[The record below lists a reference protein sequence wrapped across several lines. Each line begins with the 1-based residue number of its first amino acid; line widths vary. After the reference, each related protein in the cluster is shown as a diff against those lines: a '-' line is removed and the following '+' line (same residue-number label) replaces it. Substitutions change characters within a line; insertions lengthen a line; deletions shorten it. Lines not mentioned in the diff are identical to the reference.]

1 MLIRI
6 FVLLITSK
14 CVENDNSQQS
24 LLNNDSIVL
33 FLLLFFHFLSVF
45 EFIMYRTNLHTFH
58 IPVMGIGYT
67 IDTPIKVA
75 PWGISSVIS
84 LVDDLLMEKMR
95 AWYSKKWDMPFHP
108 ITDKMEDSRA
118 QRITAYLNLVDEL
131 VAKKVEEIKQSA
143 LQIGGACARYM
154 ELLPD
159 SSLMKQSY
167 FQLFQHSNALEIKTW
182 VDEHIEAGS
191 IDVNIMTKLDKE
203 NYNKGEKLPIIFNDG
218 HAALR
223 GFAKSTLR
231 GAIVLSAGLNP
242 RLYSYLEQFADFFP
256 DANGTLNKKI
266 ILKVSDYRS
275 AIIQGK
281 FLAKKGLW
289 VSEYRVES
297 GLNCG
302 GHAFAS
308 QGELMGP
315 ILELFK
321 TNRQQLAEEVHKMF
335 IEALAAKHLAIPDK
349 ILPMKITAQGGVG
362 TAEEHQFLLENY
374 ELDSIGWGSP
384 FLLVPDATNV
394 DKTTLHLLSDATEKD
409 LYLSTTSPFGIP
421 FNSLRSNTKDIEK
434 EQNIRLGTP
443 GFACTKQFAQLN
455 KEFTERAI
463 CTASK
468 QYQKLKLEEL
478 ATKNL
483 PDEERRKAYRRIVE
497 KSCICVGLG
506 TSALLNHDLNTSES
520 DGVSVCPGPNLAY
533 FSKRVSLKTMI
544 DHIYG
549 RTDVMT
555 RSDRKSMF
563 INELKINVDYLH
575 QQMNDAAQP
584 LSPKQSEYFTTY
596 TTQLLEGI
604 AYYQHLFQRSKNRI
618 EVFRASFLEELESLK
633 SELVPLSVV

>member
-1 MLIRI
+1 
-6 FVLLITSK
+6 
-14 CVENDNSQQS
+14 
-24 LLNNDSIVL
+24 
-33 FLLLFFHFLSVF
+33 
-45 EFIMYRTNLHTFH
+45 MYRTNLHTFH

-95 AWYSKKWDMPFHP
+95 AWYSKKWDLPFHP
-108 ITDKMEDSRA
+108 ITDKMEDPRA
-118 QRITAYLNLVDEL
+118 KRITAYLNLVDEL

-159 SSLMKQSY
+159 TSLMKQSY
-167 FQLFQHSNALEIKTW
+167 FQLFQHSNALEIKKW

-203 NYNKGEKLPIIFNDG
+203 NYHKGEKLPSLFNDG

-223 GFAKSTLR
+223 GFAQSTLR
-231 GAIVLSAGLNP
+231 GAIVLSAGMNP
-242 RLYSYLEQFADFFP
+242 RLYSYLEQFPDFFP
-256 DANGTLNKKI
+256 DADGTLKKKI
-266 ILKVSDYRS
+266 ILKVSDFRS
-275 AIIQGK
+275 ALIQGK

-308 QGELMGP
+308 QGELIGP

-321 TNRQQLAEEVHKMF
+321 TNRHQLEEEVNKLFVDALVTKQLKAPEKM
-335 IEALAAKHLAIPDK
+335 
-349 ILPMKITAQGGVG
+349 LPMKITAQGGVG
-362 TAEEHQFLLENY
+362 TAKEHQFLLENY

-384 FLLVPDATNV
+384 FLLVPEATNV
-394 DKTTLHLLSDATEKD
+394 DEKTLDMLREATEKD
-409 LYLSTTSPFGIP
+409 LYLSTISPFGVP

-434 EQNIRLGTP
+434 EQNIRMGTP
-443 GFACTKQFAQLN
+443 GAICTKKFAQLN

-463 CTASK
+463 CTASR

-483 PDEERRKAYRRIVE
+483 SEEERRKAYRRIVE

-506 TSALLNHDLNTSES
+506 TSALINHDLDTTSEGE
-520 DGVSVCPGPNLAY
+520 GVSVCPGPNLAY
-533 FSKRVSLKTMI
+533 FSKRLSLKTMI

-549 RTDVMT
+549 RTNVIT
-555 RSDRKSMF
+555 RTDRKSMF

-575 QQMNDAAQP
+575 QQMDDAPQP
-584 LSPKQSEYFTTY
+584 WSAKQSEYFTVY
-596 TTQLLEGI
+596 ANQLLEGI
-604 AYYQHLFQRSKNRI
+604 AYYQQLFKQSKNRLQ
-618 EVFRASFLEELESLK
+618 VFRSTFLEELEILEK
-633 SELVPLSVV
+633 ELTPLSVTLV

>member
-1 MLIRI
+1 
-6 FVLLITSK
+6 
-14 CVENDNSQQS
+14 
-24 LLNNDSIVL
+24 
-33 FLLLFFHFLSVF
+33 
-45 EFIMYRTNLHTFH
+45 MYRTNLHTFH

-95 AWYSKKWDMPFHP
+95 AWYSKKWDLPFHP
-108 ITDKMEDSRA
+108 ITDKMDDPRA
-118 QRITAYLNLVDEL
+118 KRITAYLNLVDEL

-154 ELLPD
+154 ELLPET
-159 SSLMKQSY
+159 SLMKQSY
-167 FQLFQHSNALEIKTW
+167 FQLFQHSNALEIKKW

-203 NYNKGEKLPIIFNDG
+203 NYHKGEKLPSLFNDG

-223 GFAKSTLR
+223 GFAQSTLR
-231 GAIVLSAGLNP
+231 GAIVLSAGMNP
-242 RLYSYLEQFADFFP
+242 RLYSYLDQFEDFFP
-256 DANGTLNKKI
+256 DADGILKKKI
-266 ILKVSDYRS
+266 ILKVSDFRS
-275 AIIQGK
+275 ALIQGK

-321 TNRQQLAEEVHKMF
+321 TNRHQLEEEVNKLF
-335 IEALAAKHLAIPDK
+335 VEALITKQLKVPEK
-349 ILPMKITAQGGVG
+349 ILSMKITAQGGVG
-362 TAEEHQFLLENY
+362 TAEEHQYLLENY

-384 FLLVPDATNV
+384 FLLVPEATNV
-394 DKTTLHLLSDATEKD
+394 DKKTLDMLSEATEKD
-409 LYLSTTSPFGIP
+409 LYLSTISPFGVP

-434 EQNIRLGTP
+434 EHNIRMGTP
-443 GFACTKQFAQLN
+443 GATCTKKFAQLN

-463 CTASK
+463 CTASR

-478 ATKNL
+478 ATKSL
-483 PDEERRKAYRRIVE
+483 SDEERHKAYRRIVE

-506 TSALLNHDLNTSES
+506 TSALINHDLDTTSEGE
-520 DGVSVCPGPNLAY
+520 GVSVCPGPNLAY
-533 FSKRVSLKTMI
+533 FSKRLSLKTMI

-549 RTDVMT
+549 RTNVISRT
-555 RSDRKSMF
+555 DRKSMF

-575 QQMNDAAQP
+575 QQMNDAPQP
-584 LSPKQSEYFTTY
+584 WSAKQSEYFTVY
-596 TTQLLEGI
+596 TNQLLEGI
-604 AYYQHLFQRSKNRI
+604 AYYQQLFQQSKNRLQ
-618 EVFRASFLEELESLK
+618 VFKSTFLEELQILEK
-633 SELVPLSVV
+633 ELTPISVTLV

>member
-1 MLIRI
+1 
-6 FVLLITSK
+6 
-14 CVENDNSQQS
+14 
-24 LLNNDSIVL
+24 
-33 FLLLFFHFLSVF
+33 
-45 EFIMYRTNLHTFH
+45 
-58 IPVMGIGYT
+58 MGIGYT

-95 AWYSKKWDMPFHP
+95 AWYSKKWDIPFHP
-108 ITDKMEDSRA
+108 ITDKMEDPRA
-118 QRITAYLNLVDEL
+118 KRITAYLNLVDEL
-131 VAKKVEEIKQSA
+131 VAKKVEEIKLSA

-159 SSLMKQSY
+159 TSLMKQSY

-203 NYNKGEKLPIIFNDG
+203 NYHKGEKLPVIFNDG

-223 GFAKSTLR
+223 GFAQSTLR
-231 GAIVLSAGLNP
+231 GAIVLSAGMNP
-242 RLYSYLEQFADFFP
+242 RLYSYLDQFPDFFP
-256 DANGTLNKKI
+256 DADGTLKKKI
-266 ILKVSDYRS
+266 ILKVSDFRS
-275 AIIQGK
+275 ALIQGK

-321 TNRQQLAEEVHKMF
+321 ANRQQLLEEVNKMYVD
-335 IEALAAKHLAIPDK
+335 ALVSKHLVVPDK
-349 ILPMKITAQGGVG
+349 MLPMKITAQGGVG
-362 TAEEHQFLLENY
+362 TADEHQFLLDNY
-374 ELDSIGWGSP
+374 GLDSIGWGSP
-384 FLLVPDATNV
+384 FLLVPEATNV
-394 DKTTLHLLSDATEKD
+394 DEKTLGMLSEATEND
-409 LYLSTTSPFGIP
+409 LYLSTISPFGVP

-434 EQNIRLGTP
+434 EHNIRLGTP
-443 GFACTKQFAQLN
+443 GATCTKKFAQLN

-463 CTASK
+463 CTASR

-478 ATKNL
+478 ASKNL
-483 PDEERRKAYRRIVE
+483 SEEERRNAYRRIVE

-506 TSALLNHDLNTSES
+506 TSALLNHNLDTTSEGV
-520 DGVSVCPGPNLAY
+520 GVSVCPGPNLAY
-533 FSKRVSLKTMI
+533 FSKRISLKTMI

-549 RTDVMT
+549 RTNVVT
-555 RSDRKSMF
+555 RTDRKSMF

-575 QQMNDAAQP
+575 QQMEEAQLP
-584 LSPKQSEYFTTY
+584 WSAKQSEYFTVY
-596 TTQLLEGI
+596 TNQLLEGI
-604 AYYQHLFQRSKNRI
+604 AYYQQLFQQSKNRMQ
-618 EVFRASFLEELESLK
+618 VFKSTFLEELEMLEK
-633 SELVPLSVV
+633 ELTPLSVTLA

>member
-1 MLIRI
+1 
-6 FVLLITSK
+6 
-14 CVENDNSQQS
+14 
-24 LLNNDSIVL
+24 
-33 FLLLFFHFLSVF
+33 
-45 EFIMYRTNLHTFH
+45 MYRTNLHTFH

-95 AWYSKKWDMPFHP
+95 AWYSKKWDLPFHP
-108 ITDKMEDSRA
+108 ITDKMDDPRA
-118 QRITAYLNLVDEL
+118 KRITAYLNLVDEL

-154 ELLPD
+154 ELLPET
-159 SSLMKQSY
+159 SLMKQSY
-167 FQLFQHSNALEIKTW
+167 FQLFQHSNALEIKKW

-203 NYNKGEKLPIIFNDG
+203 NYHKGEKLPSLFNDG

-223 GFAKSTLR
+223 GFAQSTLR
-231 GAIVLSAGLNP
+231 GAIVLSAGMNP
-242 RLYSYLEQFADFFP
+242 RLYSYLDQFEDFFP
-256 DANGTLNKKI
+256 DADGILKKKI
-266 ILKVSDYRS
+266 ILKVSDFRS
-275 AIIQGK
+275 ALIQGK

-321 TNRQQLAEEVHKMF
+321 TNRHQLEEEVNKLF
-335 IEALAAKHLAIPDK
+335 VEALITKQLKVPEK

-362 TAEEHQFLLENY
+362 TAEEHQYLLENY

-384 FLLVPDATNV
+384 FLLVPEATNV
-394 DKTTLHLLSDATEKD
+394 DKKTLDMLSEATEKD
-409 LYLSTTSPFGIP
+409 LYLSTISPFGVP

-434 EQNIRLGTP
+434 EHNIRMGTP
-443 GFACTKQFAQLN
+443 GATCTKKFAQLN

-463 CTASK
+463 CTASR

-478 ATKNL
+478 ATKSL
-483 PDEERRKAYRRIVE
+483 SDEERHKAYRRIVE

-506 TSALLNHDLNTSES
+506 TSALINHDLDTTSEGE
-520 DGVSVCPGPNLAY
+520 GVSVCPGPNLAY
-533 FSKRVSLKTMI
+533 FSKRLSLKTMI

-549 RTDVMT
+549 RTNVISRT
-555 RSDRKSMF
+555 DRKSMF

-575 QQMNDAAQP
+575 QQMNDAPQP
-584 LSPKQSEYFTTY
+584 WSAKQSEYFTVY
-596 TTQLLEGI
+596 TNQLLEGI
-604 AYYQHLFQRSKNRI
+604 AYYQQLFQQSKNRLQ
-618 EVFRASFLEELESLK
+618 VFKSTFLEELQILEK
-633 SELVPLSVV
+633 ELTPISVTLV

>member
-1 MLIRI
+1 
-6 FVLLITSK
+6 
-14 CVENDNSQQS
+14 
-24 LLNNDSIVL
+24 
-33 FLLLFFHFLSVF
+33 
-45 EFIMYRTNLHTFH
+45 MYRTNLHTFH

-95 AWYSKKWDMPFHP
+95 AWYSKKWDLPFHP
-108 ITDKMEDSRA
+108 ITDKMEDPRA
-118 QRITAYLNLVDEL
+118 KRITAYLNLVDEL

-154 ELLPD
+154 ELLPET
-159 SSLMKQSY
+159 SLMKQSY
-167 FQLFQHSNALEIKTW
+167 FQLFQHSNALEIKKW

-203 NYNKGEKLPIIFNDG
+203 NYHKGEKLPSLFNDG

-223 GFAKSTLR
+223 GFAQSTLR
-231 GAIVLSAGLNP
+231 GAIVLSAGMNP
-242 RLYSYLEQFADFFP
+242 RLYSYLDQFEDFFP
-256 DANGTLNKKI
+256 DADGILKKKI
-266 ILKVSDYRS
+266 ILKVSDFRS
-275 AIIQGK
+275 ALIQGK

-321 TNRQQLAEEVHKMF
+321 TNRHQLEEEVNKLF
-335 IEALAAKHLAIPDK
+335 VEALITKQLKVPEK

-362 TAEEHQFLLENY
+362 TAEEHQYLLENY

-384 FLLVPDATNV
+384 FLLVPEATNV
-394 DKTTLHLLSDATEKD
+394 DKKTLDMLSEATEKD
-409 LYLSTTSPFGIP
+409 LYLSTISPFGVP

-434 EQNIRLGTP
+434 EHNIRMGTP
-443 GFACTKQFAQLN
+443 GATCTKKFAQLN

-463 CTASK
+463 CTASR

-478 ATKNL
+478 ATKSL
-483 PDEERRKAYRRIVE
+483 SDEERHKAYRRIVE

-506 TSALLNHDLNTSES
+506 TSALINHDLDTTSEGE
-520 DGVSVCPGPNLAY
+520 GVSVCPGPNLAY
-533 FSKRVSLKTMI
+533 FSKRLSLKTMI

-549 RTDVMT
+549 RTNVISRT
-555 RSDRKSMF
+555 DRKSMF

-575 QQMNDAAQP
+575 QQMNDAPQP
-584 LSPKQSEYFTTY
+584 WSAKQSEYFTVY
-596 TTQLLEGI
+596 TNQLLEGI
-604 AYYQHLFQRSKNRI
+604 AYYQQLFQQSKNRLQ
-618 EVFRASFLEELESLK
+618 VFKSTFLEELQILEK
-633 SELVPLSVV
+633 ELTPISVTLV

>member
-1 MLIRI
+1 M
-6 FVLLITSK
+6 
-14 CVENDNSQQS
+14 N
-24 LLNNDSIVL
+24 
-33 FLLLFFHFLSVF
+33 
-45 EFIMYRTNLHTFH
+45 RTNLHTFH

-75 PWGISSVIS
+75 PLGVSSVIS

-95 AWYSKKWDMPFHP
+95 AWYSKKWDLPFHP
-108 ITDKMEDSRA
+108 ITDKMEDPRA
-118 QRITAYLNLVDEL
+118 KRITAYLNLVDEL

-159 SSLMKQSY
+159 TSLMKQSY

-203 NYNKGEKLPIIFNDG
+203 NYLNGEKLPSSFNDG

-223 GFAKSTLR
+223 GFAQSTLR
-231 GAIVLSAGLNP
+231 GAIVLSAGMNP

-256 DANGTLNKKI
+256 DADGTLKKKI

-302 GHAFAS
+302 GHAFSS

-315 ILELFK
+315 ILEKFK
-321 TNRQQLAEEVHKMF
+321 VNRQQLEEDVNKMF
-335 IEALAAKHLAIPDK
+335 VEALAAKHLVIPDK
-349 ILPMKITAQGGVG
+349 VLPMKITAQGGVG
-362 TAEEHQFLLENY
+362 TAEEHQFLLEHY
-374 ELDSIGWGSP
+374 ELDSIGWGTP
-384 FLLVPDATNV
+384 FLLVPEATNV
-394 DKTTLHLLSDATEKD
+394 DKSTLELLSAATEKD
-409 LYLSTTSPFGIP
+409 LYLSTISPFGVP
-421 FNSLRSNTKDIEK
+421 FNSVRSNTKDIER
-434 EQNIRLGTP
+434 ENNIRLGTP
-443 GFACTKQFAQLN
+443 GFACTKKFAQLN

-463 CTASK
+463 CTASR

-483 PDEERRKAYRRIVE
+483 SEEEHRKAYQRIVE

-506 TSALLNHDLNTSES
+506 TSALLNHHLDTTTEGE
-520 DGVSVCPGPNLAY
+520 GVSICPGPNLAY
-533 FSKRVSLKTMI
+533 FSKRLSLKTMI

-549 RTDVMT
+549 RTNVIDRT
-555 RSDRKSMF
+555 DRKSMF
-563 INELKINVDYLH
+563 VNELKLNVDYLH
-575 QQMNDAAQP
+575 KQMEDASQP
-584 LSPKQSEYFTTY
+584 WSVKQSEYFATY
-596 TTQLLEGI
+596 SNQLLEGI
-604 AYYQHLFQRSKNRI
+604 VYYQKLFQRSRNRLQ
-618 EVFRASFLEELESLK
+618 VFKATFLEELASLEK
-633 SELVPLSVV
+633 ELSPLTVVLV